1 MIKIKVPA
9 TSANIGPG
17 FDSIGLALSLYNT
30 FTFEEIPKGLEI
42 MGCDDRFKGEDNLV
56 YTSMKRTLA
65 EIGHEIG
72 GIRITMETNIPVS
85 RGLGSSAACIVA
97 GILGANEL
105 AGSPLSKDGLLKI
118 ATEIEGHPDNVAPA
132 LLGGLVTSIAEGDE
146 VFHNNINVAKGIK
159 FIALIPD
166 FSLSTKEAR
175 EVLPKEISFKDG
187 VFNVSRVSL
196 LLSAFS
202 NGKFELL
209 KYGVEDKL
217 HQNYRSKLIPD
228 FDKIKDICNKYNSF
242 GTFISG
248 AGPTIITIIDEKNKD
263 FIHELK
269 NQLNSLKNN
278 WLLKELDID
287 LEGAAVYKEG

>member
-166 FSLSTKEAR
+166 FTLSTKEAR

-187 VFNVSRVSL
+187 VFNVSRVSYYCQPFL
-196 LLSAFS
+196 MG
-202 NGKFELL
+202 N
-209 KYGVEDKL
+209 
-217 HQNYRSKLIPD
+217 
-228 FDKIKDICNKYNSF
+228 
-242 GTFISG
+242 
-248 AGPTIITIIDEKNKD
+248 
-263 FIHELK
+263 
-269 NQLNSLKNN
+269 LNC
-278 WLLKELDID
+278 
-287 LEGAAVYKEG
+287 

>member
-105 AGSPLSKDGLLKI
+105 AGSPLSKD
-118 ATEIEGHPDNVAPA
+118 
-132 LLGGLVTSIAEGDE
+132 
-146 VFHNNINVAKGIK
+146 
-159 FIALIPD
+159 
-166 FSLSTKEAR
+166 
-175 EVLPKEISFKDG
+175 
-187 VFNVSRVSL
+187 
-196 LLSAFS
+196 
-202 NGKFELL
+202 
-209 KYGVEDKL
+209 
-217 HQNYRSKLIPD
+217 
-228 FDKIKDICNKYNSF
+228 
-242 GTFISG
+242 
-248 AGPTIITIIDEKNKD
+248 
-263 FIHELK
+263 
-269 NQLNSLKNN
+269 
-278 WLLKELDID
+278 
-287 LEGAAVYKEG
+287 